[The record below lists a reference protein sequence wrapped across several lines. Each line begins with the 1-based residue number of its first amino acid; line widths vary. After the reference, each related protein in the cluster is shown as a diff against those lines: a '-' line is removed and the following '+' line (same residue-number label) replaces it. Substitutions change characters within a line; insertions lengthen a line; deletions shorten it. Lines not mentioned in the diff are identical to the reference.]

1 MWELGISFF
10 SLHAMPTWDS
20 GMRVN
25 YIINITIQ
33 DKSQIPVGLIKDRAP

>member
-20 GMRVN
+20 GMGVN
-25 YIINITIQ
+25 YIIIITSQ
-33 DKSQIPVGLIKDRAP
+33 VKSQIPVSLIKDKGP